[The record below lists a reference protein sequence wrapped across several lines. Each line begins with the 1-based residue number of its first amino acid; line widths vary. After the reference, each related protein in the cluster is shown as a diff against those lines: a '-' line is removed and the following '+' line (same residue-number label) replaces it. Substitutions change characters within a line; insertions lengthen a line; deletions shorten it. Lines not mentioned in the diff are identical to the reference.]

1 MEHFKNA
8 LGLLVDHGVVA
19 GDLYII
25 EKMTTCEV
33 FFLFIGPIK
42 EIIISSWRPC
52 QKREEVDWKLDNKSQ
67 PNNGYFLRIIFTL
80 VIKYVF
86 LSYVGLVQ
94 GKETW

>member
-1 MEHFKNA
+1 MEHFNNA

-42 EIIISSWRPC
+42 EIIISS
-52 QKREEVDWKLDNKSQ
+52 
-67 PNNGYFLRIIFTL
+67 
-80 VIKYVF
+80 
-86 LSYVGLVQ
+86 
-94 GKETW
+94 